1 MKHSNF
7 WSICPFQ
14 SSEWIS
20 CMIDRLR
27 SILRPNPRIIFPSSL
42 LSYKPLPEVVV
53 ESVPGCQ
60 LTSAKQLILRKT
72 DIISVYKF
80 QSEILFRQW
89 HCRKSG
95 QGILRGSADTWI
107 FNYHN
112 GLRGYL
118 NVYAKMRC
126 QSIIYL

>member
-14 SSEWIS
+14 SSEWIG
-20 CMIDRLR
+20 CMIDR
-27 SILRPNPRIIFPSSL
+27 LRPNPRIIFPSSL
-42 LSYKPLPEVVV
+42 LRYKPLPEVVV
-53 ESVPGCQ
+53 ETVPGCQ
-60 LTSAKQLILRKT
+60 LTSARKWILRKT
-72 DIISVYKF
+72 NIISVYKF
-80 QSEILFRQW
+80 QSEVRFYSD
-89 HCRKSG
+89 SG
-95 QGILRGSADTWI
+95 TAANLDKGYLGDLRTWI
-107 FNYHN
+107 FNYHGIN